1 MEAVFNASL
10 GEAEFGMVDDL
21 FSVEAADLAE
31 ESALMEDALKS
42 TKSEKR
48 KKRQC
53 SMKIRWNG
61 GRSSDLVS
69 QTKSK

>member
-1 MEAVFNASL
+1 MEAVFNASFEE
-10 GEAEFGMVDDL
+10 GEFGMVDDL
-21 FSVEAADLAE
+21 LRVEAADLAD
-31 ESALMEDALKS
+31 ESALIEDALNN

-61 GRSSDLVS
+61 GRSFNLVS